1 MNSNERLK
9 ELSTKPEFSN
19 RAINAIGVKIG
30 EIDLSKI
37 SIIDK
42 LIEQFK
48 VAPDVIIKVKNSS
61 SNKISLIVDKNDLG
75 QIEIIIKDHTYMGMY
90 DNIVSL
96 DLNSSTKI
104 YYNQEKEVYMISTLY
119 EVKII
124 MTFQKITNE
133 WYIVK
138 FDVLEEFI
146 FTSGISGMS
155 EIVEARRKMILD
167 KYEKY
172 IGGK

>member
-1 MNSNERLK
+1 MNSDDKIK
-9 ELSTKPEFSN
+9 EMLDKREFDDDQTN
-19 RAINAIGVKIG
+19 DTCIEIGR
-30 EIDLSKI
+30 IDLSKI

-96 DLNSSTKI
+96 DLNSSIKI
-104 YYNQEKEVYMISTLY
+104 YYNQEKEV
-119 EVKII
+119 
-124 MTFQKITNE
+124 
-133 WYIVK
+133 
-138 FDVLEEFI
+138 
-146 FTSGISGMS
+146 
-155 EIVEARRKMILD
+155 
-167 KYEKY
+167 
-172 IGGK
+172 